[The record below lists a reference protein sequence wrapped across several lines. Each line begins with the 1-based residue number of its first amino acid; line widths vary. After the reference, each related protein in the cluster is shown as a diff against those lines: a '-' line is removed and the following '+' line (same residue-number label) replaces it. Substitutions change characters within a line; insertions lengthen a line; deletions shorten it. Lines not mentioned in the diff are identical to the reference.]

1 MPGDGA
7 MPTLKVYNV
16 TMKDGSRIA
25 VKAYS
30 HQHSLAMAEAKAS
43 ASNLKG
49 NARIAVTSIA
59 VAIDKK

>member
-1 MPGDGA
+1 
-7 MPTLKVYNV
+7 MPTLKIYNV

-30 HQHSLAMAEAKAS
+30 HQHSLVMAEATAS
-43 ASNLKG
+43 ARKLNG

-59 VAIDKK
+59 VTIDKR